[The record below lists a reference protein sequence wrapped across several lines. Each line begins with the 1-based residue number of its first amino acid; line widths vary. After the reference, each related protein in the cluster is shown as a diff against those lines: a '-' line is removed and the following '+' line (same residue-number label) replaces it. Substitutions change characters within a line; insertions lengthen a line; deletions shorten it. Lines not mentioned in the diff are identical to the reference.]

1 MVIKTREN
9 LYKGVNAHLH
19 SMAQNPSKSP
29 TIWRSIHSAHITY
42 LTDALN
48 AQLPESYV
56 ARADTS
62 LQIWVED
69 GDADLLRQ
77 QTPIP
82 DTSIYKMGT
91 STSSSTITNIQ
102 NEPSIRLFPM
112 REIFE
117 DSGLSSVII
126 YKPLSHDYFGEPITR
141 FELLSSS
148 NKIGKAK
155 KAYLQNRR
163 IALISGSSLVEL
175 DYLHQTPPIIADL
188 PVYPHEDDSHPYM
201 ILVSDSRL
209 NQNTSAMG
217 RAYVFGVDE
226 PIPQQV
232 VIPLADDDN
241 LVFDF
246 DAVYQYMFVMGNWS
260 KHVDYHQLPVRFD
273 TYSSRDQE
281 RIKAVMERAKQVV

>member
-1 MVIKTREN
+1 MVIKTRDN

-29 TIWRSIHSAHITY
+29 TIWRSIHLAHITY

-56 ARADTS
+56 ARAETS

-69 GDADLLRQ
+69 ADADLLKQ

-82 DTSIYKMGT
+82 DTSI
-91 STSSSTITNIQ
+91 
-102 NEPSIRLFPM
+102 
-112 REIFE
+112 
-117 DSGLSSVII
+117 GLSSVII

-141 FELLSSS
+141 VELLSSS

-175 DYLHQTPPIIADL
+175 DYLHQ
-188 PVYPHEDDSHPYM
+188 
-201 ILVSDSRL
+201 
-209 NQNTSAMG
+209 NTT
-217 RAYVFGVDE
+217 
-226 PIPQQV
+226 
-232 VIPLADDDN
+232 
-241 LVFDF
+241 
-246 DAVYQYMFVMGNWS
+246 
-260 KHVDYHQLPVRFD
+260 DYC
-273 TYSSRDQE
+273 
-281 RIKAVMERAKQVV
+281 